1 MTDRVA
7 QAYARL
13 READRPEVF
22 VHLRDETE
30 VAVEYAES
38 VCRGGE
44 LAGVLLAVKDN
55 VDVAGLPTTAACP
68 GYSYV
73 PDTDAAAVAALRA
86 AGAVVVGKTNLD
98 QFATGLVGTR
108 SPYGAVRD
116 ARRPEYVSG
125 GSSSGSAVAVALGVV
140 DIAIGTDTAGS
151 GRVPAAF
158 QGIVGIKPT
167 VGTVATEGIVPA
179 CASYDCVTIFARD
192 LPSAER
198 AVAIMATAPGGR
210 PWAADVPLAAAPG
223 AAVAVPR
230 DLPELDERWRAA
242 FAAAAVRARAAG
254 FRIVEIDLDDFLAA
268 ARLLYDGALVA
279 ERWAAVGE
287 FVDAAERG
295 AGLDPVVAGIVRGAA
310 RFSAVDLLRDRAT
323 LAELRDRAMTAWG
336 DCAALLVPT
345 APFHPTIAQVEA
357 DPVGVNSRLGT
368 YTNFCN
374 LFDLCAVAVPA
385 GEVRESDGSTAQ
397 FGVTVLAPAGHD
409 AVAAD
414 VASRLAGAP
423 RDLSTPSWPE
433 RAGAQSFPLIVFGA
447 HLHDQPLAGQLT
459 ALGARWAGPVSTAP
473 EYRMTALPTQPPK
486 PAVVRCAHGGASLE
500 GERWVCSP
508 AALGRFLAALP
519 SPMGLGSVQLADGTW
534 ETGFVCGDDA
544 ASAARDIT
552 AAGSWRTHLAVTLV
566 QHSTRGGVRRGRGR

>member
-22 VHLRDETE
+22 VHLRDEAD
-30 VAVEYAES
+30 VATEYAES
-38 VCRGGE
+38 LRRGGE

-73 PDTDAAAVAALRA
+73 PDADAAAVAALRA

-125 GSSSGSAVAVALGVV
+125 GSSSGSAVAVALGIV

-167 VGTVATEGIVPA
+167 VGTVAPTGVVPA
-179 CASYDCVTIFARD
+179 CADYDCVTIFARD

-223 AAVAVPR
+223 AALAVPR
-230 DLPELDERWRAA
+230 DLPELDDRWRAA
-242 FAAAAVRARAAG
+242 FAAAVEQARAAG
-254 FRIVEIDLDDFLAA
+254 FTIVEIDLDDFLAA

-279 ERWAAVGE
+279 QRWDAVGE
-287 FVDAAERG
+287 FVEAAGEE

-310 RFSAVDLLRDRAT
+310 RFSAVDLLRDRAK
-323 LAELRDRAMTAWG
+323 LAALRDRAMTAWG

-345 APFHPTIAQVEA
+345 APFHPTIAQVAA

-374 LFDLCAVAVPA
+374 LFDLCGVAVPA
-385 GEVRESDGSTAQ
+385 GEVVESDGSTAQ
-397 FGVTVLAPAGHD
+397 FGVTVLAKAGHD

-414 VASRLAGAP
+414 VAARLTGTP
-423 RDLSTPSWPE
+423 RDPSTPSWPE
-433 RAGAQSFPLIVFGA
+433 QAGAQAFPLIVFGA

-459 ALGARWAGPVSTAP
+459 ALGARWSGPVSTAP

-486 PAVVRCAHGGASLE
+486 PAVVRCADGGASLE

-508 AALGRFLAALP
+508 ATLGRFLAALP
-519 SPMGLGSVQLADGTW
+519 APMGLGSVQLADGTW

-544 ASAARDIT
+544 ASAAPDIT
-552 AAGSWRTHLAVTLV
+552 AAGSWRTHLAAALV
-566 QHSTRGGVRRGRGR
+566 